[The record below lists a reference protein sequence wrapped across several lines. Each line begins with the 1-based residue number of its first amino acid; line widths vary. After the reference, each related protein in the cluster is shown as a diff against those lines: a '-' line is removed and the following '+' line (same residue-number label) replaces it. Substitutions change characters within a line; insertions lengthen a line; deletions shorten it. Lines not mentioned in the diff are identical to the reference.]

1 MPKVSKTNRQMF
13 EAFTSKYDNVP
24 AVFIARTLDN
34 MENYGDCFDV
44 ILDYKPVTIQEFN
57 VERSIWQNKKL

>member
-13 EAFTSKYDNVP
+13 EAFANKYDNVP

-34 MENYGDCFDV
+34 LENYGNCFDA
-44 ILDYKPVTIQEFN
+44 ILDYKSVAIQEFN
-57 VERSIWQNKKL
+57 AERNIWQNKKL